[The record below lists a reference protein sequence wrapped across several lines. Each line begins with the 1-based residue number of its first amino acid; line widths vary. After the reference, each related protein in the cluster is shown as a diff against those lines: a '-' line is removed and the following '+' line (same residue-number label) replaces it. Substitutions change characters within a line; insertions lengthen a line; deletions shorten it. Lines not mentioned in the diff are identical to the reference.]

1 MSLNTPQSKEL
12 KVRLTVYAHVPNTLD
27 IERREILVEVKRG
40 YPRQDAIC

>member
-1 MSLNTPQSKEL
+1 MSLNTPLSKEL